1 MKKKFVIE
9 GIDCANCASKMEE
22 AINKIEGV
30 NSATI
35 NFFAEKLTID
45 ADDDK
50 FEDIVTQAEK
60 ACNKVERGVTI
71 KR

>member
-1 MKKKFVIE
+1 MKKKFVLE

-50 FEDIVTQAEK
+50 FEDIVAQAEK

>member
-50 FEDIVTQAEK
+50 FEDIVAQAEK

>member
-1 MKKKFVIE
+1 MKKTYILE
-9 GIDCANCASKMEE
+9 DLCCANCAA
-22 AINKIEGV
+22 AIERGVAKIEGV

-50 FEDIVTQAEK
+50 FEDIVAQAEK